1 MKTKRFLS
9 ILLSLV
15 LVLGMLPGMSLT
27 ASADNMTI
35 TLTIAPPHS
44 HSFSYALNEAGDTV
58 TASCTEGCPVTEGL
72 SLTISAPTALV
83 YDGSAKAASLSSGY
97 NTEAFPGNYTISY
110 KQGETALGSAPVDVG
125 TYTAS
130 VTVDTKT
137 ASVSYTISRAD
148 LSPSVSLEGWTYG
161 QTAKTPV
168 VNGNSGSGAVTYT
181 YAVKG
186 TENFSETVP
195 SAAGDYTVKAS
206 IAQTTNYNS
215 GVATADFTISR
226 ADLSPS
232 VSLEGWATNESA
244 KTPVVNG
251 NSGGGTVTYTYA
263 VKGTDTFSET
273 VPTAAGDYTVK
284 ASIAQTANYNAAT
297 ATADFTINKAVYTVS
312 FSGAEIEPQS
322 VTEGEKATEPTQ
334 PTKARTAFDGWYQD
348 ADCTVPFDF
357 DTPIT
362 ADTTVYAKWTPVE
375 YQLKSVTGATADSG
389 HTWYKDST
397 ADVVLTFKL
406 AQEPDESFAHF
417 VGFEIDGKPF
427 PHTAKEGSTVVT
439 LRPADLKTLS
449 NGAHTA
455 TAVYD
460 NGTASTRLTIGQ
472 SSASPKTG
480 DSNNA
485 ALWLGLLLVSGAALG
500 FGAVKLGGRKKHKG
514 KTA

>member
-58 TASCTEGCPVTEGL
+58 TASCTEDCPVTEGL
-72 SLTISAPTALV
+72 SLTISAPTALG

-97 NTEAFPGNYTISY
+97 NTEAFPGDYTISY
-110 KQGETALGSAPVDVG
+110 KQGETALGSAPVDAG

-148 LSPSVSLEGWTYG
+148 LSPTVSLEGWASNEA
-161 QTAKTPV
+161 AKTPV
-168 VNGNSGSGAVTYT
+168 LEGNSGSGAVTYT

-186 TENFSETVP
+186 TD
-195 SAAGDYTVKAS
+195 A
-206 IAQTTNYNS
+206 
-215 GVATADFTISR
+215 
-226 ADLSPS
+226 
-232 VSLEGWATNESA
+232 
-244 KTPVVNG
+244 
-251 NSGGGTVTYTYA
+251 
-263 VKGTDTFSET
+263 FSET

-284 ASIAQTANYNAAT
+284 ASIAQTANYNAAA
-297 ATADFTINKAVYTVS
+297 ATADFTISKAVYTVS
-312 FSGAEIEPQS
+312 FSGAEIDTQL
-322 VTEGEKATEPTQ
+322 VTEGETPALPTQ
-334 PTKARTAFDGWYQD
+334 PTKARTAFDGWYSD

-357 DTPIT
+357 QTPIT
-362 ADTTVYAKWTPVE
+362 GNTTVYVKWTPVE
-375 YQLKSVTGATADSG
+375 YQLKSVTGATEDSG

-480 DSNNA
+480 DTSNA
-485 ALWLGLLLVSGAALG
+485 ALWLGLLLVSGVALG